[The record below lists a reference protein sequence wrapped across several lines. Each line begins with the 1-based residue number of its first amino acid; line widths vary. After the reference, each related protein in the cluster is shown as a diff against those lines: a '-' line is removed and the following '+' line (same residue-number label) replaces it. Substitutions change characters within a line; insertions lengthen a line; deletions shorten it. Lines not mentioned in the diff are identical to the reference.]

1 MTALYVNI
9 KVLNPA
15 TARNV
20 VVYSIN
26 TMLFENS
33 YLKRDVGSVGD
44 LKEVR
49 AADWTK
55 AMVGILPT
63 ANIRDIRK
71 KLDEELSK
79 FIADY
84 FAMNH

>member
-1 MTALYVNI
+1 M
-9 KVLNPA
+9 
-15 TARNV
+15 

-49 AADWTK
+49 GADWTR